1 MTDEASGFSGELA
14 RYTADALCK
23 AVEHG
28 HLSSDEL
35 ERAKGAMRA
44 GAVLARRYPDG
55 TFTIQIGSV
64 AAVEGHIFD
73 LPTLAAEWEAAALS

>member
-1 MTDEASGFSGELA
+1 MTADTLDFSTDLA
-14 RYTADALCK
+14 RYTADVLCK

-28 HLSSDEL
+28 HLSNDEL

-44 GAVLARRYPDG
+44 GAVLVRRYPDG

-73 LPTLAAEWEAAALS
+73 LPSLADAWEAAALG